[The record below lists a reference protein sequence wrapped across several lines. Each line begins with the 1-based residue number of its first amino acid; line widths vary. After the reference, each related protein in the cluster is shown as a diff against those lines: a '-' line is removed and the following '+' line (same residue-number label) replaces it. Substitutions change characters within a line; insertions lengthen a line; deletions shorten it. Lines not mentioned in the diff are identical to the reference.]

1 MSKMK
6 IKRTIIVMVIV
17 CILGGAGV
25 TKSYNTMQQKNNLK
39 KQEKTMTISTLQ
51 NGDTDENQ
59 IQQ

>member
-6 IKRTIIVMVIV
+6 IKRTIIAMVIV
-17 CILGGAGV
+17 CILGGVGV

-39 KQEKTMTISTLQ
+39 KQEKIMTISTLQ